1 MKAPGKPVADSSSVT
16 QFDYIRLAT
25 EATAQITAAMVEVTN
40 EKNPA
45 KIGEAFKAIYK
56 GIYEVISKPA

>member
-1 MKAPGKPVADSSSVT
+1 MKAPPKPASDSGVT
-16 QFDYIRLAT
+16 QFDYVRLAT
-25 EATAQITAAMVEVTN
+25 EATAQITAAMVQVTN

-56 GIYEVISKPA
+56 GIHEVIVKPG

>member
-1 MKAPGKPVADSSSVT
+1 MKAPAKPTSEATAT
-16 QFDYIRLAT
+16 QFDYVRLAT
-25 EATAQITAAMVEVTN
+25 EATAQITAAMVQVTQ

-56 GIYEVISKPA
+56 GIHEVIAKSG